1 MDSTPGAAAAA
12 KARAGPDPEQTA
24 GAGHAAL
31 PGRRAMTVW
40 FAVFTV
46 YASAEIFTRHA
57 DGTWGAWAC
66 GGYAVATILL
76 LVTRTWLAP
85 LAAASGASQV
95 LVTSSRI
102 VATA

>member
-1 MDSTPGAAAAA
+1 MDTTPGAAAAA
-12 KARAGPDPEQTA
+12 EARDGADAGQVAGP
-24 GAGHAAL
+24 GHAVV
-31 PGRRAMTVW
+31 PGHRAMAAW

-66 GGYAVATILL
+66 GGYAAATILL
-76 LVTRTWLAP
+76 LV
-85 LAAASGASQV
+85 
-95 LVTSSRI
+95 SSRRR